1 MTRYGFGTTVDM
13 SFDDAIE
20 HVTQALQGEGFG
32 ILSDIDVAGAM
43 KKKLNQDIPPYR
55 ILGAC
60 NPPLA
65 HRALESE
72 PSIGLLLPC
81 NVVVR
86 QDEAGAVHVEFM
98 DPNAVLE
105 LLNKPEI
112 TALASEVRQRLER
125 VFVAVGGSEE
135 ARSAQA
141 DEIMAKVKV
150 DTQQM
155 QANIE
160 KIHQAQDPQEQQRLM
175 REHMQQM
182 RETMRM
188 MGGEMHGKCMCC
200 GH

>member
-1 MTRYGFGTTVDM
+1 MTKYGFGKIVDM
-13 SFDDAIE
+13 SFDDAIV
-20 HVTQALQGEGFG
+20 HVTQALQDEGFG
-32 ILSDIDVAGAM
+32 ILADIDVAGAM
-43 KKKLNQDIPPYR
+43 KKKLNQDMPPYR

-60 NPPLA
+60 NPSLA

-86 QDEAGAVHVEFM
+86 QDGAGTVYVEFM

-105 LLNKPEI
+105 LVNKPEI

-125 VFVAVGGSEE
+125 VSVALGGSEE
-135 ARSAQA
+135 APSAQA
-141 DEIMAKVKV
+141 DETMAKVKV
-150 DTQQM
+150 DTRQM
-155 QANIE
+155 QASME

-175 REHMQQM
+175 REHMRQM

-188 MGGEMHGKCMCC
+188 MGSEMHGKCMCC

>member
-1 MTRYGFGTTVDM
+1 MTKYGFGKTVDM
-13 SFDDAIE
+13 SFDDAIV
-20 HVTQALQGEGFG
+20 HVTQALQDEGFG
-32 ILSDIDVAGAM
+32 ILADIDVAGAM
-43 KKKLNQDIPPYR
+43 KKKLNQDMPPYR

-105 LLNKPEI
+105 LVNKPEI

-125 VFVAVGGSEE
+125 VSVAVGGSEE
-135 ARSAQA
+135 ARGAQA
-141 DEIMAKVKV
+141 DETRAKMKV

-155 QANIE
+155 QASME
-160 KIHQAQDPQEQQRLM
+160 KIRQAQDPQEQQRLM

-188 MGGEMHGKCMCC
+188 MGGEMHGKCACC